1 MRWLALMLAA
11 ALLPL
16 AVAAQEEAC
25 PPRYG
30 WLERVR
36 IETLARWMEVE
47 AKLDTGADISSL
59 HAEQI
64 ELFERE
70 GQNWLRFRIDEQVL
84 EQPVARRVRI
94 RQKNGADAQERW
106 VVTLDLCIGQT
117 ALQADFSLADR
128 SGFSTPV
135 LLGRDVLERLGAVD
149 PGQRY
154 TVEPQCALV
163 PQ

>member
-1 MRWLALMLAA
+1 MIRRWALAALA

-16 AVAAQEEAC
+16 ATLAQESC

-59 HAEQI
+59 HAADV

-70 GQNWLRFRIDEQVL
+70 GQNWLRFRINDEVL

-94 RQKNGADAQERW
+94 RQKNGAEPQERW

-154 TVEPQCALV
+154 TAEPNCAAV
-163 PQ
+163 Q